1 MAFHQ
6 RGKKKEKRQHG
17 ISSNLLKETKSKH
30 VRKEKKSRLKE
41 MCTKQMVQITIVQIH
56 FKNNIKNPPHV
67 ANSAHRHSTSCNEST
82 HT

>member
-1 MAFHQ
+1 
-6 RGKKKEKRQHG
+6 
-17 ISSNLLKETKSKH
+17 
-30 VRKEKKSRLKE
+30 

-67 ANSAHRHSTSCNEST
+67 ANSAHRHSNSCNEST